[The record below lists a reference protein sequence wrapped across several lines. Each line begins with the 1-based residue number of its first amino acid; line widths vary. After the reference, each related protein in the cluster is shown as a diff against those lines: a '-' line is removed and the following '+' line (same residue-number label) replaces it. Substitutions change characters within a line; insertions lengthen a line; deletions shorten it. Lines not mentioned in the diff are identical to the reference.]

1 MVLSSLDLVMFVV
14 PLMIAIIFTML
25 SYMALKEK
33 KADVGGLMSSLIA
46 SIAWFIFGLTWAGVA
61 TSDMFLS
68 VAYLWEIFG
77 VIFAIITL
85 YTGLKMMGAIFE
97 VVEKPKLTMEEDN
110 RDDE

>member
-1 MVLSSLDLVMFVV
+1 MVDSISLVMFIV
-14 PLMIAIIFTML
+14 PLMVAIIFTML

-61 TSDMFLS
+61 TSEMFSS

-85 YTGLKMMGAIFE
+85 YTGLKMMGAIFSTE
-97 VVEKPKLTMEEDN
+97 VKPMLTMEA
-110 RDDE
+110 DDSEE

>member
-1 MVLSSLDLVMFVV
+1 MDSISLIMFIS

-25 SYMALKEK
+25 SYVALKEK

-46 SIAWFIFGLTWAGVA
+46 SITWFIFGLTWAGVV

-68 VAYLWEIFG
+68 VAYLWEILG

-85 YTGLKMMGAIFE
+85 YTGLKMMGAIFSTE
-97 VVEKPKLTMEEDN
+97 VKPMLTMEADN
-110 RDDE
+110 SDEE

>member
-1 MVLSSLDLVMFVV
+1 MVDSISLVMFVT
-14 PLMIAIIFTML
+14 PLMVGIIFTML

-77 VIFAIITL
+77 VIFAIITV
-85 YTGLKMMGAIFE
+85 YTGLKMMGAIFQE
-97 VVEKPKLTMEEDN
+97 NTKPMLSMEADDRDED
-110 RDDE
+110 